1 MEDPKLEKHFKSHR
15 STVTSLSFSPNTK
28 QLVSGSLDACLF
40 LWPFKPQVRAYR
52 FVGHNDAVHS
62 VCFSP
67 SGHLIA
73 SGSKDKKVRLWIPS
87 VKGESTVFKAH
98 TAAVRCVDFSSDGQ
112 SLLSSSEDKTIKIWT
127 VHRQK
132 FQFSLN
138 QHSNW
143 VRCAKFSPDGRLIVS
158 CSDDKTVK
166 IWDRNTN
173 ECMHTF
179 YEPHGFLNDVAFHP
193 SGTCIGGGCT
203 DASVKIWDIR
213 TRKLIQHYANH
224 VASVN
229 NVAFHPNGNF
239 LLSASSDATLKVFDL
254 LEGRLIYT
262 LHGHQGPAT
271 SVAFS
276 KQGDYFA
283 SGGQDQQVLVWKT
296 NFDTTVPG
304 IDSTNTASSKFTNGN
319 DLMTNDYTTTSRI
332 SSATAQPKKSQ
343 ISSLREKSHPE
354 TSDERRARKI
364 DISHEKPMVHT
375 YDDGNHLEI
384 TNIGPAYANGI
395 SRSNSASACLSNS
408 KAMPNGIS
416 KNNRATYDIET
427 NGHQSHSP
435 QLTNTL
441 EHIVQQLDI
450 LTKTVA
456 ILETRLTMTEGK
468 LQEIN
473 DQGQRMAQIDNP
485 CWFTTKKINSHL
497 YLTTENYF
505 FEGNRSNIWLIRGK
519 ARDLIIDCG
528 LGVCDLKKHLENLNL
543 LSKDRECIV
552 LCTHSH
558 FDHSGGANHFE
569 NECKVLIHQD
579 DYQGLRNGWQEET
592 LNYVKATQFLQQPY
606 QNFSTRDYRVPATKC
621 EPIMDGHRID
631 LGANDELI
639 VLHAPGHTQGSIVC
653 YYPRTKSLFT
663 GDFVYNCNHGSELL
677 DWLPTSSVQEYLKS
691 ANYMLDFLQEHEIKN
706 IYPGHFQILNDK
718 NRVQELLQQYIDSKD
733 DCCSIAKASCFQ
745 AVTKCF
751 FRTDCFRCCH

>member
-98 TAAVRCVDFSSDGQ
+98 TAAVRCVDFASDGQ

-179 YEPHGFLNDVAFHP
+179 YEPHGFLNDVTFHP

-229 NVAFHPNGNF
+229 SVAFHPNGNY
-239 LLSASSDATLKVFDL
+239 LLSASSDATLKIFDL

-276 KQGDYFA
+276 KQGDFFA

-296 NFDTTVPG
+296 NFETAPSFVE
-304 IDSTNTASSKFTNGN
+304 STNTTSNKYTNGN
-319 DLMTNDYTTTSRI
+319 DTSSNDYIASARV
-332 SSATAQPKKSQ
+332 SSSTNQQKKTQ
-343 ISSLREKSHPE
+343 ISSLREKSQPE
-354 TSDERRARKI
+354 TSDERGARKI
-364 DISHEKPMVHT
+364 DVFNGKSAYPT
-375 YDDGNHLEI
+375 YGDGDRLEI
-384 TNIGPAYANGI
+384 TNIGPAYENGI
-395 SRSNSASACLSNS
+395 SRSNSASACLVNSEPMSN
-408 KAMPNGIS
+408 AIS
-416 KNNRATYDIET
+416 KTNNRTTY
-427 NGHQSHSP
+427 GAQSNVNQAYAP
-435 QLTNTL
+435 QLANTL

-456 ILETRLTMTEGK
+456 ILETRLTMTEIIQ
-468 LQEIN
+468 LTVEQSY
-473 DQGQRMAQIDNP
+473 MATTDNPEWFSTKQIDNNL
-485 CWFTTKKINSHL
+485 F
-497 YLTTENYF
+497 LTNENHF
-505 FEGNRSNIWLIRGK
+505 FEGNRANIWLIRGA

-528 LGVCDLKKHLENLNL
+528 LGVCNLKKHFENLNL
-543 LSKDRECIV
+543 LNKDRECLV

-558 FDHSGGANHFE
+558 FDHCGGAKHFE
-569 NECKVLIHQD
+569 NDSQILIHRD
-579 DYQGLRNGWQEET
+579 DYQGLRDGREKDT
-592 LNYVKATQFLQQPY
+592 LNYVRSAHFDQAPY
-606 QNFSTRDYRVPATKC
+606 RNFSAREYRVPATKC
-621 EPIMDGHRID
+621 ESILDGHRID
-631 LGANDELI
+631 LGADDEI
-639 VLHAPGHTQGSIVC
+639 MVSHAPGHTPGSIVC
-653 YYPRTKSLFT
+653 YYPKTKSLFT
-663 GDFVYNCNHGSELL
+663 GDLVYDCDHGDELI
-677 DWLPTSSVQEYLKS
+677 DWVPTSSVNDYLRS
-691 ANYMLDFLQEHEIKN
+691 ANRMIDWLEEHEIERV
-706 IYPGHFQILNDK
+706 YPGHGRIFTNKKRAQDIL
-718 NRVQELLQQYIDSKD
+718 REYIDSKD
-733 DCCSIAKASCFQ
+733 DCCSKARGSCMQTMVSGFL
-745 AVTKCF
+745 KMG
-751 FRTDCFRCCH
+751 CFRCCQ